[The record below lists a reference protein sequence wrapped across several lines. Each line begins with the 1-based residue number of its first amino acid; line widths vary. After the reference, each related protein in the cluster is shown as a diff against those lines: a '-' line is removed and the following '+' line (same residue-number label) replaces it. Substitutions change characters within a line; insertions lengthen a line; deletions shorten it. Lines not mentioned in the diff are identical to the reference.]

1 MKEIAELKKN
11 EVPKIHFPQTMP
23 TDGASEISGLKIL
36 GVVDLRVVGESLKSK
51 QESQRRPVKV
61 GQESSNG

>member
-1 MKEIAELKKN
+1 MKEIVELKKN
-11 EVPKIHFPQTMP
+11 EVPEIHSPQTTP
-23 TDGASEISGLKIL
+23 TDGSSEISRLEISGI
-36 GVVDLRVVGESLKSK
+36 VDLWVVGESWKSK

>member
-11 EVPKIHFPQTMP
+11 EVPEILFPQTAP
-23 TDGASEISGLKIL
+23 TDSSTEISGLKIL
-36 GVVDLRVVGESLKSK
+36 GVVDLRVVGESWKSK

>member
-23 TDGASEISGLKIL
+23 TDGALEISGLKIL
-36 GVVDLRVVGESLKSK
+36 GVVDLRVVSES
-51 QESQRRPVKV
+51 
-61 GQESSNG
+61 